1 MDKTRVSRVKGV
13 GVIRCTV
20 ISATYRVVKVI
31 GPTTDSSVYETR
43 LDRWTKRGFNKFNL
57 GSLTRRSTPIPHN
70 LPNLLPLAARDDSL
84 LILSSLLI
92 IIMVILWKRNVSF
105 RTERER

>member
-20 ISATYRVVKVI
+20 ISATYRVVKII

-57 GSLTRRSTPIPHN
+57 ASLTRRSTPIPHN
-70 LPNLLPLAARDDSL
+70 LPNLLPLAAL
-84 LILSSLLI
+84 
-92 IIMVILWKRNVSF
+92 K
-105 RTERER
+105 